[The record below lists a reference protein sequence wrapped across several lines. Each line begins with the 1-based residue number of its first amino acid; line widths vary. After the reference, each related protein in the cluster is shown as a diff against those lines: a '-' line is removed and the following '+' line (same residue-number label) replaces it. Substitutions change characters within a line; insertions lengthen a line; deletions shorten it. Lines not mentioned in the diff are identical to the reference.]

1 MTEKTFTLK
10 RPLKKSDG
18 SVVSEITL
26 RQPTV
31 GDLLQARKTEDNIDA
46 VMISLL
52 SGVHLLL
59 VEKIAFSVFKK
70 ITAWIAVV
78 CNTNSKREKNLEQ
91 ITYSLT
97 KTVNTGGNRYTQITL
112 EEPCAGDFLKSRKA
126 TDTYL
131 QGVKLIELVS
141 GTCLEAVEALSI
153 ADYTDA
159 MDFLADFM

>member
-1 MTEKTFTLK
+1 
-10 RPLKKSDG
+10 
-18 SVVSEITL
+18 
-26 RQPTV
+26 
-31 GDLLQARKTEDNIDA
+31 
-46 VMISLL
+46 
-52 SGVHLLL
+52 
-59 VEKIAFSVFKK
+59 
-70 ITAWIAVV
+70 
-78 CNTNSKREKNLEQ
+78 
-91 ITYSLT
+91 
-97 KTVNTGGNRYTQITL
+97 VNTGGNRYTQITL